1 LAKPPRSSTQTYAP
15 GELPP
20 PNIIGEIAL
29 QILKV
34 EGSKSAGWSRSFE
47 ETRRQVFKVA
57 REESMEKV
65 GGHHRRTPS
74 DMSDIV
80 DVVLSDKIE
89 EVEQDMVIPNFSMAL
104 E

>member
-1 LAKPPRSSTQTYAP
+1 
-15 GELPP
+15 
-20 PNIIGEIAL
+20 
-29 QILKV
+29 
-34 EGSKSAGWSRSFE
+34 
-47 ETRRQVFKVA
+47 
-57 REESMEKV
+57 MEKV